1 LSEKITVEVQQ
12 HPSRKEHAMATYAQ
26 NLLAIHANKHSLAIK
41 LVVASLS
48 RAARQLAPA
57 AGAHATLTKNAM
69 TQRLHMLRRFFTYG
83 NLALAGGLWVTLALG
98 DVAARMPRDAARAIE
113 PMRMTIADHWA
124 RAIGVLGAAISSVEQ
139 IRTLQAAAARQLDSA
154 DYALTQLIEDLR
166 PAMAL
171 PADVSSLRAVLAE
184 AERQTPVRVRR
195 ALAA

>member
-12 HPSRKEHAMATYAQ
+12 HPSRKEHAMATYTS
-26 NLLAIHANKHSLAIK
+26 NLLAINANKHSLAIQP
-41 LVVASLS
+41 VVASLS
-48 RAARQLAPA
+48 RAARQMVLA
-57 AGAHATLTKNAM
+57 AGAHATLAKNAM

-83 NLALAGGLWVTLALG
+83 NLALAGSLWTTLVLG
-98 DVAARMPRDAARAIE
+98 DVAARAPRDIARAIE

-124 RAIGVLGAAISSVEQ
+124 RAIGVLTAAISSVER
-139 IRTLQAAAARQLDSA
+139 IKMLQAAAARQLDSA

-171 PADVSSLRAVLAE
+171 PADVSVLRAVLAE
-184 AERQTPVRVRR
+184 AERKTPVRVRR